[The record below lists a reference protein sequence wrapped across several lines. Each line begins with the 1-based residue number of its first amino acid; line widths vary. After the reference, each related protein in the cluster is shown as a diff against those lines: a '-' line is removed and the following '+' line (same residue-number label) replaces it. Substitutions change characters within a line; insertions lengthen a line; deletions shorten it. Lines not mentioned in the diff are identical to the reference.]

1 MVSCV
6 KKTLNVRSLSEILLL
21 KMTDS
26 PKKHIAQS
34 VEHPPGKLKVVCSNP
49 AGRNFSIGKFSS
61 LVKYFKHPRKLSM
74 EIFLRGQYRIKETW
88 PLLKMGNEN
97 KAGESPVI

>member
-1 MVSCV
+1 
-6 KKTLNVRSLSEILLL
+6 
-21 KMTDS
+21 MTGY
-26 PKKHIAQS
+26 PKKNVAQS
-34 VEHPPGKLKVVCSNP
+34 VEYPPSMPKVVCSNP
-49 AGRNFSIGKFSS
+49 AGENFSIGKFSS

-97 KAGESPVI
+97 KAGESPVN

>member
-1 MVSCV
+1 
-6 KKTLNVRSLSEILLL
+6 
-21 KMTDS
+21 MTGY
-26 PKKHIAQS
+26 PKKNVAQS
-34 VEHPPGKLKVVCSNP
+34 VEHPPSMPKVVCSNP
-49 AGRNFSIGKFSS
+49 AGGNFSIGKFSS

-97 KAGESPVI
+97 KAGESPVN